1 VREEKVIKVC
11 GNEKLIKG
19 LRARARSAR
28 KENVPQSGREKNLIK
43 DNLEDY
49 NILRP

>member
-19 LRARARSAR
+19 LRARAQRAKR
-28 KENVPQSGREKNLIK
+28 IPQSGREKNLTK